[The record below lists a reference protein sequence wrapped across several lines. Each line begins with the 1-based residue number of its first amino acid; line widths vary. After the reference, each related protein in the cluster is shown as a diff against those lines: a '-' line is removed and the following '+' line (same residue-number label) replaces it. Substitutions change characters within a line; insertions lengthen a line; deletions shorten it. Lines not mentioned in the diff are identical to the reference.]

1 MLDALLIIAAG
12 ILAASGLI
20 IARKP
25 NAAALIDKLAVGQ
38 GWIGVALFFWGSWR
52 IIWCLLNLG
61 LLSVMPFWALVNIGV
76 SALEVVLGFLLGFGL
91 ITKWTLKGNAMAL
104 ARGQAIRQ
112 KLVVYQGTLGLA
124 GIAAGALLL
133 VLTILL

>member
-25 NAAALIDKLAVGQ
+25 NAAALIDKLAVYQ
-38 GWIGVALFFWGSWR
+38 GWIGVVLFFWGAWR
-52 IIWCLLNLG
+52 TISVLLHLG
-61 LLSVMPFWALVNIGV
+61 MFSVTPVLMLVVTVV
-76 SALEVVLGFLLGFGL
+76 SVLELVLGFLLGFGL
-91 ITKWTLKGNAMAL
+91 ITKWTLRGNTMAI

-112 KLVVYQGTLGLA
+112 KLAVYQGTLGVV

-133 VLTILL
+133 VLSVLA

>member
-25 NAAALIDKLAVGQ
+25 NAADLIDNLAVYQ
-38 GWIGVALFFWGSWR
+38 GWIGVALFFWGIWR
-52 IIWCLLNLG
+52 IIWVVLHLNYFSLT
-61 LLSVMPFWALVNIGV
+61 PFWMLVATVV

-91 ITKWTLKGNAMAL
+91 ITKWTLRGNAMAL

-112 KLVVYQGTLGLA
+112 KLAVYQGTLGLV

-133 VLTILL
+133 VLTILT